1 VLASDGAEVPP
12 SAVAP
17 PSAAAPQPAAEPRDT
32 DRLED
37 CYRVC
42 REIVRVHSKTFYLS
56 SLFLE
61 PLKRRAVWAV
71 YAFCRTADDIV
82 DRDSPAPDKLAAI
95 DAWESQLVAA
105 YEGRTGDPIFV
116 AFADAAQRF
125 GIPVEPALD
134 LLRGARMDVT
144 VRRYET
150 YAELREYCYL
160 VASTVGLLVMPILG
174 TLSPAA
180 ITYGVALGRAMQMTN
195 ILRDVG
201 EDARMDRIYLPAE
214 DLRRFGCPESCIMEA
229 VVDEPFVDLMRFQI
243 ERVRAMYTE
252 AEPGIAL
259 LASESRFTVRLALG
273 LYRRILERIEAND
286 YDVFTQRAYVPFRTK
301 LAMALATWL
310 GFSRADPL

>member
-1 VLASDGAEVPP
+1 MLASDGAEAPLSAVPP
-12 SAVAP
+12 
-17 PSAAAPQPAAEPRDT
+17 AALLEPRDT
-32 DRLED
+32 DRLEN
-37 CYRVC
+37 CYRAC
-42 REIVRVHSKTFYLS
+42 REIVRFHSKTFYLS

-95 DAWESQLVAA
+95 DAWEGQLVDS
-105 YEGRTGDPIFV
+105 YGGRCSDPIFV

-125 GIPVEPALD
+125 GISIEPALD

-150 YAELREYCYL
+150 YEDLREYCYL

-174 TLSPAA
+174 TLSPDAVG
-180 ITYGVALGRAMQMTN
+180 YGVALGRAMQMTN

-214 DLRRFGCPESCIMEA
+214 DLRRFGCSEA
-229 VVDEPFVDLMRFQI
+229 DILGGVIDEPFAELMRFEI
-243 ERVRAMYTE
+243 ARVRAMYAE

-286 YDVFTQRAYVPFRTK
+286 FDVFTRRAYVPLRTK
-301 LAMALATWL
+301 LLMALATWL
-310 GFSRADPL
+310 GLSPGEL

>member
-1 VLASDGAEVPP
+1 VLASDGAQ
-12 SAVAP
+12 AP
-17 PSAAAPQPAAEPRDT
+17 QQAAAVPLDR

-37 CYRVC
+37 CYRAC
-42 REIVRVHSKTFYLS
+42 REIARFHSKTFYLS

-82 DRDSPAPDKLAAI
+82 DTDSPAPEKLAAI
-95 DAWESQLVAA
+95 DAWERQLIGSYQGLA
-105 YEGRTGDPIFV
+105 GDPIFV

-125 GIPVEPALD
+125 GIPIEPALD

-150 YAELREYCYL
+150 YEDVREYCYL

-174 TLSPAA
+174 TLSPEAVG
-180 ITYGVALGRAMQMTN
+180 YGVALGRAMQMTN

-214 DLRRFGCPESCIMEA
+214 DLRRFGCSESNIMEA
-229 VVDEPFVDLMRFQI
+229 VIDQPFEELMRFQI
-243 ERVRAMYTE
+243 ARVRAMYAE

-286 YDVFTQRAYVPFRTK
+286 YDVFTRRAYVPLRTK
-301 LAMALATWL
+301 LMMALATWL
-310 GFSRADPL
+310 GFSGGEPL

>member
-1 VLASDGAEVPP
+1 MLASDGAGAPRP
-12 SAVAP
+12 AVA
-17 PSAAAPQPAAEPRDT
+17 EPLDT

-37 CYRVC
+37 CYRAC
-42 REIVRVHSKTFYLS
+42 REIVRFHSKTFYLS

-82 DRDSPAPDKLAAI
+82 DRDSPPADKLAAI
-95 DAWESQLVAA
+95 ESWEDQLVAS
-105 YEGRTGDPIFV
+105 YDGRTGDPIFV

-125 GIPVEPALD
+125 RIPIEPALD

-150 YAELREYCYL
+150 FEDVSEYCYL
-160 VASTVGLLVMPILG
+160 VASTVGLLVMPDPGHALARRG
-174 TLSPAA
+174 RLRRGAGARHADDQHPARRRR
-180 ITYGVALGRAMQMTN
+180 GRA
-195 ILRDVG
+195 DG
-201 EDARMDRIYLPAE
+201 PHLPARRGPAP
-214 DLRRFGCPESCIMEA
+214 LRLPGIVHHGGGGRRTVRRADAAS
-229 VVDEPFVDLMRFQI
+229 RST
-243 ERVRAMYTE
+243 RVRAMYAE

-286 YDVFTQRAYVPFRTK
+286 YDVFTRRAYVPLRTK
-301 LAMALATWL
+301 LLMALATWL
-310 GFSRADPL
+310 GFTRGEPL